1 MNTLMNEAHY
11 LQLLNHKH
19 IIGFVGVKKT
29 SVLRSENKSLF
40 VSYIATELAE
50 NRDLFDIM
58 KCSKGRGLPVKIVRY
73 FAKQIIS
80 AIQYIHS
87 KEIAHRDLKLENIL
101 LDDNYNI
108 KIADF
113 GFASKIQCEDD
124 SGLCRKKFGT
134 LSYMV
139 PEMHMG
145 SLYQPMVADLYA
157 FAIVLFILY
166 TGTFPFGQATPSD
179 RIFNLIAW
187 NRIESFWKIHEEN
200 KP

>member
-1 MNTLMNEAHY
+1 MNEAHY

-29 SVLRSENKSLF
+29 GWLNLENKSLF
-40 VSYIATELAE
+40 VSYIATELAG
-50 NRDLFDIM
+50 NRDLFDIIQ
-58 KCSKGRGLPVKIVRY
+58 CREGRGLPVKIVRY
-73 FAKQIIS
+73 YAKQIIS

-87 KEIAHRDLKLENIL
+87 KEIAHRDLKLENLL
-101 LDDNYNI
+101 LDDNYDI

-124 SGLCRKKFGT
+124 SGLSRKTVGT
-134 LSYMV
+134 LSYMA

-145 SLYQPMVADLYA
+145 SLYQTMVTDLYA

-166 TGTFPFGQATPSD
+166 TGSFPF
-179 RIFNLIAW
+179 
-187 NRIESFWKIHEEN
+187 
-200 KP
+200 